1 MPRASTI
8 KVHVVMFFC
17 IDSYVGMQVIQFCC
31 RCIFGTSLA
40 LGQVIHCSYSVS
52 TLLVA
57 IFRCSF
63 VKRSYKGLCVP
74 GGGQARTSVRAVE
87 VC

>member
-1 MPRASTI
+1 
-8 KVHVVMFFC
+8 MFFC